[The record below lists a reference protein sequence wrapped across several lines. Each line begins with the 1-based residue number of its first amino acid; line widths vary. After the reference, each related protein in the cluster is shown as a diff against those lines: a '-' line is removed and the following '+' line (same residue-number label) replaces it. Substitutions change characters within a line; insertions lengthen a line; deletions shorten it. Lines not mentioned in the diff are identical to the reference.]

1 MKKNHLCFLA
11 SIVLAL
17 LLSSCMTISTEVNS
31 PVNNEDG
38 NITIEIKKVI
48 QRKGIGWWA
57 LLIPI
62 TTTNSQGIEVLIT
75 NNTDTPQSI
84 NWNKSSLNWHNK
96 SSPIFLSGM
105 KYKEAGTALIPNTA
119 IGANKTVRTAIYPA
133 SNVEWTGKKWTIDG
147 MNLKAGD
154 ELSLIAFTESGIQIE
169 TTYTVTK
176 SDGIHF
182 LW

>member
-1 MKKNHLCFLA
+1 MKKNQLCFLA
-11 SIVLAL
+11 SIVLVL
-17 LLSSCMTISTEVNS
+17 SLSSCMTISTEVNS
-31 PVNNEDG
+31 PVNNEEG
-38 NITIEIKKVI
+38 NITIEVKKVI
-48 QRKGIGWWA
+48 QKKGLGWWA

-75 NNTDTPQSI
+75 NNTDKPQSI

-96 SSPIFLSGM
+96 SSPVFLSGM
-105 KYKEAGTALIPNTA
+105 KYIDAGKGSIPNTA
-119 IGANKTVRTAIYPA
+119 IGTNKTVRTTIYPA
-133 SNVEWTGKKWTIDG
+133 NNVEWTGKKWTIDG

-169 TTYTVTK
+169 TTYTATK
-176 SDGIHF
+176 SDGIHL